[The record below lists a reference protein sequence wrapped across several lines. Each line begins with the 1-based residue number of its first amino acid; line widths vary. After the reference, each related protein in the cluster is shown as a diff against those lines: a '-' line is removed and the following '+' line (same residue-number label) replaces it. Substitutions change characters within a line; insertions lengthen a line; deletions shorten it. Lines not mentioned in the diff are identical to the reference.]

1 MSTSSSNISS
11 TSNSS
16 DAGTLVR
23 PSLVSD
29 NSRRFLREAL
39 ERSCLQFERRH
50 GYVRPRRFLPSG
62 HECIIK
68 DLGECGDR
76 KCGNY
81 RLGKYSAVRPDFL
94 KFCVEHI
101 KTCCSKAGL
110 VYCSLGSGQLLF
122 DWELLE
128 HLIQK
133 EGVHVRAIHL
143 IDIAYGGA
151 KHRASAVR
159 AQRLFAGWFQEGAW
173 DQGQPH
179 KAGPC
184 LIRSFLTANDF
195 QSWVARTG
203 EHVDVL
209 LDCDAVS
216 ARKKMDVDKFRLSV
230 LKGGGVCLVLSN
242 PAKRIAFQKSANGK
256 KGLRELVQQVYRRG
270 AWHSRASV
278 SHDRSQSRRQKKR
291 RCTSTEDEKSQCTT
305 KRKRRRKRMC
315 VG

>member
-1 MSTSSSNISS
+1 MPCRRARPTSRPLLTARMQEPWFVPVSSATIP
-11 TSNSS
+11 
-16 DAGTLVR
+16 DAFSVKLW
-23 PSLVSD
+23 
-29 NSRRFLREAL
+29 

-151 KHRASAVR
+151 KPSCKRSAGTAAFRRVVP
-159 AQRLFAGWFQEGAW
+159 GGCM
-173 DQGQPH
+173 
-179 KAGPC
+179 GPGP
-184 LIRSFLTANDF
+184 T
-195 QSWVARTG
+195 
-203 EHVDVL
+203 
-209 LDCDAVS
+209 
-216 ARKKMDVDKFRLSV
+216 
-230 LKGGGVCLVLSN
+230 
-242 PAKRIAFQKSANGK
+242 
-256 KGLRELVQQVYRRG
+256 
-270 AWHSRASV
+270 
-278 SHDRSQSRRQKKR
+278 SQSGTLPYSQLSDSKR
-291 RCTSTEDEKSQCTT
+291 FPELGSTDW
-305 KRKRRRKRMC
+305 
-315 VG
+315 